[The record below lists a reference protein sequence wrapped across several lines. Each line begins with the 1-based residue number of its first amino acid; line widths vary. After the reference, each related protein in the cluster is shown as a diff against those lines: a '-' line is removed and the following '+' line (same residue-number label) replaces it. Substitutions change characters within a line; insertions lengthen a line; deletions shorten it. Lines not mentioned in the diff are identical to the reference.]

1 MKLLLI
7 FLTIFF
13 IQWPD
18 YQGTI
23 LSVTDG
29 DTFVLQTTEG
39 NLKIRLNGIDAPE
52 KDQPYGKES
61 KAFLEKYLYKEC
73 FVKTF
78 GVDRYGRTLGT
89 VYIKNQN
96 INLLS
101 VQEGY
106 AWHYKKYSNDEEL
119 AQAEEEA
126 RKGKRGL
133 WKDRDAVAPWDWRKN
148 KLQ

>member
-1 MKLLLI
+1 MKMLLI
-7 FLTIFF
+7 FFTILLV
-13 IQWPD
+13 QGPD
-18 YQGTI
+18 YKGTI

-61 KAFLEKYLYKEC
+61 KVFLEQYLYKEC
-73 FVKTF
+73 MLKTY

-89 VYIKNQN
+89 LYVKGQN

-106 AWHYKKYSNDEEL
+106 SWHYKKYSKDEEL

-133 WKDRDAVAPWDWRKN
+133 WKEGDAFAPWDWRKN